1 LLNFSEVE
9 VHFDI
14 ICVENLGKYQPV
26 LGNYEDGELSG
37 KVPVDGRVLLRG
49 FEARIYL
56 LGY

>member
-1 LLNFSEVE
+1 M
-9 VHFDI
+9 HFDI